1 MSLVRKRRQWAS
13 LVSNVTAIWTVEPP
27 PPRPL
32 SAVRGSISVPARGP
46 LVSFESSIERDF
58 LLFCRT
64 SHRVAAAHAQQLIIE
79 FDDLQRGARRRYTPD
94 FLVEAADDAR
104 LAWRRAI
111 IEVKTHRD
119 LFRSRDTMRAPYA
132 AAGVWAAGQDRTI
145 FRVVTDRLMSGDWL
159 ANTRLLSGH
168 LDKPFDV
175 QFERDCVALLQ
186 QRESYRIGEIL
197 TLAQQRGLNP
207 QALLPTLYRMVARGE
222 LSLERGLPIGP
233 QTWVSVVGSSQ
244 RL

>member
-1 MSLVRKRRQWAS
+1 M
-13 LVSNVTAIWTVEPP
+13 
-27 PPRPL
+27 
-32 SAVRGSISVPARGP
+32 
-46 LVSFESSIERDF
+46 SFESSIERDF

-64 SHRVAAAHAQQLIIE
+64 SHRVAAVHAQQLVIE
-79 FDDLQRGARRRYTPD
+79 FDDVQRGTRRRYTPD
-94 FLVEAADDAR
+94 FVVAAAEGAG
-104 LAWRRAI
+104 LPWRRTV

-119 LFRSRDTMRAPYA
+119 LLRSREAMQAPYA
-132 AAGVWAAGQDRTI
+132 AARLWAAEQDRTT
-145 FRVVTDRLMSGDWL
+145 FRVVTDRLMSGEWL
-159 ANTRLLSGH
+159 ANARLLSGH

-175 QFERDCVALLQ
+175 QFEQDCMAFLQ
-186 QRESYRIGEIL
+186 QRASYRIGEIL
-197 TLAQQRGLNP
+197 GLAQERGLNP